1 MRLISSHIQEYKS
14 NFCLDKYLLK
24 NKPIN
29 ILNENN
35 DEVDSLKWGIAVYK
49 NNLNINNFINK
60 KQDIS
65 NNLNSKNYTKSTKEI
80 ISEKEEQKQ
89 SGYSDNSNKNISKN
103 NDNNKNYL
111 KGRFNNFY
119 RQYSQNSLVNGLNN
133 PFSYQ
138 FFSYKRNKYEL
149 DKNLSKFS

>member
-1 MRLISSHIQEYKS
+1 M
-14 NFCLDKYLLK
+14 
-24 NKPIN
+24 
-29 ILNENN
+29 
-35 DEVDSLKWGIAVYK
+35 
-49 NNLNINNFINK
+49 NINNFINK